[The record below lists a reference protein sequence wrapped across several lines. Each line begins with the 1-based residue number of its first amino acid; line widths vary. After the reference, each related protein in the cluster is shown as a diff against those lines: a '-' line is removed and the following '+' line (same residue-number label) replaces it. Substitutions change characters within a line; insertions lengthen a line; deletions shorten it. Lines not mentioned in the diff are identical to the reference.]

1 MSTPDTSVWTR
12 PPVIESPFDQY
23 QRYRLVAE
31 MAVALQGTLG
41 RAPRV
46 LDVGGHHWDFYGHPR
61 RPIAEAL
68 PWCATVT
75 VDLADNTLP
84 GYVKAIGDHLP
95 FGAKTFDAV
104 ASVDV
109 LEHVPARFRSSVLDE
124 VLRVASTAAVIA
136 APFEDWRVVRAE
148 EIFSGFI
155 HEILGAPQ
163 QQLAEH
169 RANGLPRLDET
180 VAHIERAGWTA
191 RVVPYGNLWRWVFM
205 MIDKFALGVLPGA
218 RPVHQQMDAD
228 YNQELFER
236 DRETPC
242 YRHFVVATRTADHPL
257 LDFATT
263 RFGARP
269 LCATAAPP
277 PTDDTADT
285 ILRLAEEHARRQAL
299 AVKGEPLRRDTQ
311 VVEVST
317 HAENL
322 VRGLAAKDAY
332 IAKLEQLLRDVEGSL
347 TFRVSRQVRR
357 IMPGS

>member
-1 MSTPDTSVWTR
+1 MTAPDTSAWTR

-23 QRYRLVAE
+23 QRYRIVAE
-31 MAVALQGTLG
+31 IAAALQGSLG

-61 RPIAEAL
+61 RPVAEVL
-68 PWCATVT
+68 PWCSTVT

-95 FGAKTFDAV
+95 FGAETFDVV

-109 LEHVPARFRSSVLDE
+109 LEHVPPSHRAHVLDE
-124 VLRVASTAAVIA
+124 ALRVASAAAVIA

-148 EIFSGFI
+148 EIFSAFI
-155 HEILGAPQ
+155 QEVLGAPQ

-218 RPVHQQMDAD
+218 RPVHQQMDAA

-236 DRETPC
+236 DREAPC
-242 YRHFVVATRTADHPL
+242 YRHFVVATRTSDHPL
-257 LDFATT
+257 LDFAST
-263 RFGARP
+263 RFGARSLREIP
-269 LCATAAPP
+269 RPP
-277 PTDDTADT
+277 AVDVAADT
-285 ILRLAEEHARRQAL
+285 ILGLAEEHARRQVL
-299 AVKGEPLRRDTQ
+299 VVRGEPVRRDMH
-311 VVEVST
+311 VVELST
-317 HAENL
+317 HAQNL
-322 VRGLAAKDAY
+322 ERGLAAKDAY
-332 IAKLEQLLRDVEGSL
+332 IAELEQLLRDVEGSL

-357 IMPGS
+357 IIPGS

>member
-1 MSTPDTSVWTR
+1 MSPLDTSAWTSA
-12 PPVIESPFDQY
+12 PVIESPFDQY
-23 QRYRLVAE
+23 QRYRIVAE
-31 MAVALQGTLG
+31 IATALQGSLG
-41 RAPRV
+41 RPVRV

-61 RPIAEAL
+61 RPIAEVL
-68 PWCATVT
+68 PWCSTVT

-84 GYVKAIGDHLP
+84 GYVKAIGNHLP
-95 FGAKTFDAV
+95 FGSTTFDAV

-109 LEHVPARFRSSVLDE
+109 LEHVPPASRPSVLDE

-148 EIFSGFI
+148 EIFSTFI
-155 HEILGAPQ
+155 HELLGSPQ

-169 RANGLPRLDET
+169 RANGLPKLDET
-180 VAHIERAGWTA
+180 VAYIERAGWTA

-218 RPVHQQMDAD
+218 RPVHQQMDAA

-242 YRHFVVATRTADHPL
+242 YRHFVVATRTPDHPL
-257 LDFATT
+257 LDFAAA
-263 RFGARP
+263 RFGARSLHEIP
-269 LCATAAPP
+269 LVPAVDAA
-277 PTDDTADT
+277 ADT
-285 ILRLAEEHARRQAL
+285 ILRLAMEHARRQTL
-299 AVKGEPLRRDTQ
+299 AVRGEPLRRDTQ

-317 HAENL
+317 HAQNL
-322 VRGLAAKDAY
+322 ERGLAAKDAY
-332 IAKLEQLLRDVEGSL
+332 IAELEQLLRDVEGSL